1 MLPILFSD
9 SHLTI
14 INKPPGMLVH
24 RTSIAGDTAPVAL
37 QVLRDQLER
46 TVFPV
51 HRIDRPTS
59 GIVIFA
65 HTPEITKLIQEQM
78 AGNDARKQY
87 TAFVRGWMN
96 EAVDCDREV
105 KNDRGI
111 LKEAFTRFVPVER
124 FELALPTD
132 RYPSARFTIVDAFP
146 ETGRWHQI
154 RQHLAQLRHYI
165 INDRV
170 HGDGKQNKIFT
181 QQLHINELFLHARK
195 LTITHPVTGEAL
207 EVEAPFPEHWGRMR
221 ALVAG
226 DGCGW
231 LT

>member
-9 SHLTI
+9 SHFTI

-24 RTSIAGDTAPVAL
+24 RTSIADDTAPVAL
-37 QVLRDQLER
+37 QLLRDQLER

-65 HTPEITKLIQEQM
+65 HTPEITKLLQDQL
-78 AGNDARKQY
+78 AAKDARKQY
-87 TAFVRGWMN
+87 TALVRGWMI
-96 EAVDCDREV
+96 EPVDCDRDV
-105 KNDRGI
+105 KNDRGM
-111 LKEAFTRFVPVER
+111 LKEAFTRFVPVEH
-124 FELALPTD
+124 FELALPTN
-132 RYPSARFTIVDAFP
+132 RYPTARFTIVEAFP

-181 QQLHINELFLHARK
+181 QQLQLNELFLHARN
-195 LTITHPVTGEAL
+195 LTFTHPVTGEVL
-207 EVEAPFPEHWGRMR
+207 MVEAPFPEHWGRMR
-221 ALVAG
+221 ALAI
-226 DGCGW
+226 
-231 LT
+231 LQQFNHL